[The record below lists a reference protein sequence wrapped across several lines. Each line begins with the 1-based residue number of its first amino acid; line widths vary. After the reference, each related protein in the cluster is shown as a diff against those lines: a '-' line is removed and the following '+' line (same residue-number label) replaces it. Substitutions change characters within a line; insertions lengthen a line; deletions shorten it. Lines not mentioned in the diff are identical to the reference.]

1 MTDLFNLDVGIAV
14 YDPPLVVLSLIFFE
28 GIPNFILGL
37 KKCSMLHKLCTD
49 LHLKGRLTT

>member
-1 MTDLFNLDVGIAV
+1 MTDLF
-14 YDPPLVVLSLIFFE
+14 SLRCRDEQFMIILWWSFLLFFE

-49 LHLKGRLTT
+49 LHLKGKLTT